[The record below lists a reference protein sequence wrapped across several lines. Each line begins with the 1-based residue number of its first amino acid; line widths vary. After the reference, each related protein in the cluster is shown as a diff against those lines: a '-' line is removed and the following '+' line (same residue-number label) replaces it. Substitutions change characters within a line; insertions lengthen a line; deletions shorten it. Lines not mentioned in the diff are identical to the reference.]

1 MKVKDKE
8 YTLWNKAVNLFYP
21 ERCPYCN
28 KVISLGALC
37 CEECEKELTDI
48 EYHTY
53 ARGGYLTISTF
64 PYTGIFADA
73 IKRFKF
79 QNGRQFSYQLAR
91 MMADTIVREYGD
103 REFDMIT
110 FVPLHPKNQKQR
122 GYNQSELLARE
133 LSRILSIPL
142 VSALRKTRYNKP
154 QHSLKRVSE
163 REKNVKGVYRCTDE
177 KLIQNKKIILVDDI
191 ITTGFTMAECASTL
205 KKAGADEIICL
216 TFAVTLPKTT

>member
-122 GYNQSELLARE
+122 GYNQSELLAKE
-133 LSRILSIPL
+133 LSQILSIPL

-163 REKNVKGVYRCTDE
+163 REKNVKGVYRLTE
-177 KLIQNKKIILVDDI
+177 KNIAKDKRILIIDDI
-191 ITTGFTMAECASTL
+191 ITTGNTLGECARTL
-205 KKAGADEIICL
+205 TLGEAQDVVCA
-216 TFAVTLPKTT
+216 TFAIAVTKTT